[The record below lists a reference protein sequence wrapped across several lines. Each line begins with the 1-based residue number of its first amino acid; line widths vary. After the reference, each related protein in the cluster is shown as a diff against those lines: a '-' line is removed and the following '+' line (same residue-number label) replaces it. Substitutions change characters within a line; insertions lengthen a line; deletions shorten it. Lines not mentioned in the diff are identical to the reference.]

1 MNATTEYQYILEQYP
16 IYMTKDQMYRI
27 CHISKKTCLFLL
39 ESGLVPCLDSG
50 KKTRRFKIKTTDVIS
65 YLEDREIH
73 PELYKPPEGYYKQP
87 HIPQPR
93 ALSEHDLLVMKQF
106 YEKELASW
114 PDVMTTK
121 QVSAFTGYGKT
132 SVERW
137 CSKQYLKSFYIKRH
151 YYVPKEYLINFLESW
166 HYIGISFKSEKHKKF
181 NEIFTM
187 KADASIVNISLNTP
201 IPRP

>member
-1 MNATTEYQYILEQYP
+1 MNATTEYQYIFEQYP

-50 KKTRRFKIKTTDVIS
+50 KKTRRFKIKTTDVIH
-65 YLEDREIH
+65 YLEDRELR
-73 PELYKPPEGYYKQP
+73 PEYYKPPEGYYKQP

-93 ALSEHDLLVMKQF
+93 VLSEHDLLVMRQF
-106 YEKELASW
+106 YEEELAPW
-114 PDVMTTK
+114 PDVMTIK

-137 CSKQYLKSFYIKRH
+137 CSKQYLKNFYIKRR
-151 YYVPKEYLINFLESW
+151 YYIPKEFLVDFLASW
-166 HYIGISFKSEKHKKF
+166 RFIGKTVKSEIYRRLDKKVVDLANLF
-181 NEIFTM
+181 N
-187 KADASIVNISLNTP
+187 
-201 IPRP
+201 

>member
-1 MNATTEYQYILEQYP
+1 MNTTAPYQDILEQYP

-50 KKTRRFKIKTTDVIS
+50 KKTRRFKIKTTDVIH
-65 YLEDREIH
+65 YLEARDIH
-73 PELYKPPEGYYKQP
+73 PEYYKPPEGYYKQP
-87 HIPQPR
+87 HIPEPR
-93 ALSEHDLLVMKQF
+93 VLSEHDLLVMRQF

-121 QVSAFTGYGKT
+121 QVSAFTGYGKS

-137 CSKQYLKSFYIKRH
+137 CTKQRLRSFYIKRQFLI
-151 YYVPKEYLINFLESW
+151 PKEYLVDFLVSW
-166 HYIGISFKSEKHKKF
+166 HFIGISVKSETHRK
-181 NEIFTM
+181 
-187 KADASIVNISLNTP
+187 LNKQ
-201 IPRP
+201 ILLLLKSHN

>member
-1 MNATTEYQYILEQYP
+1 MNTTTEYQYILEQYP

-39 ESGLVPCLDSG
+39 ESGRVPCLDSG
-50 KKTRRFKIKTTDVIS
+50 KKTRRFKIKTTDVIH
-65 YLEDREIH
+65 YLEERDRH
-73 PELYKPPEGYYKQP
+73 PEYYKPPEGYYKQP

-93 ALSEHDLLVMKQF
+93 VLSEHDLLVMRQF

-114 PDVMTTK
+114 PDVMTIK

-137 CSKQYLKSFYIKRH
+137 CIKGLVQHFFIKQKYL
-151 YYVPKEYLINFLESW
+151 VPKIYLLDFLVSW
-166 HYIGISFKSEKHKKF
+166 NYIGIAVKSELHIQRNKQIWAQAKTH
-181 NEIFTM
+181 
-187 KADASIVNISLNTP
+187 P
-201 IPRP
+201 

>member
-50 KKTRRFKIKTTDVIS
+50 KKTRRFKIKTADVIH
-65 YLEDREIH
+65 YLTDRELH
-73 PELYKPPEGYYKQP
+73 PEYYKPPEGYYKQP

-93 ALSEHDLLVMKQF
+93 VLSEHDLLKMRQS
-106 YEKELASW
+106 YEKELALW
-114 PDVMTTK
+114 PDVMTIK

-137 CSKQYLKSFYIKRH
+137 CNKQYLKNFYIKRR
-151 YYVPKEYLINFLESW
+151 YYIPKEYLIDFLVSWNF
-166 HYIGISFKSEKHKKF
+166 IGIVVKSENHKEMLKQMHQIHD
-181 NEIFTM
+181 EH
-187 KADASIVNISLNTP
+187 
-201 IPRP
+201 

>member
-1 MNATTEYQYILEQYP
+1 MNATTEYRYIFEQYP

-50 KKTRRFKIKTTDVIS
+50 KKTRRFKIKTTDVIH
-65 YLEDREIH
+65 YLEDRELH
-73 PELYKPPEGYYKQP
+73 PEHYKPPEGYYKQP

-93 ALSEHDLLVMKQF
+93 ALSEHDLLVMRQF
-106 YEKELASW
+106 YEKELASC
-114 PDVMTTK
+114 PDVMTIK

-137 CSKQYLKSFYIKRH
+137 CSKQYLKNFYIKRRFFI
-151 YYVPKEYLINFLESW
+151 PKEYLIDFLVSRTF
-166 HYIGISFKSEKHKKF
+166 IGIMQESETHKNQSKRF
-181 NEIFTM
+181 IELVDLHKDTVYN
-187 KADASIVNISLNTP
+187 KRALY
-201 IPRP
+201 

>member
-1 MNATTEYQYILEQYP
+1 MNATTEYQYILVQYP
-16 IYMTKDQMYRI
+16 IYMTKDQMYRL

-93 ALSEHDLLVMKQF
+93 ALSKHDLLVMRQF

-114 PDVMTTK
+114 PDVMTIK
-121 QVSAFTGYGKT
+121 QASDFAGYGKT
-132 SVERW
+132 SVARW
-137 CSKQYLKSFYIKRH
+137 CSKQYLKSFYIKRRF
-151 YYVPKEYLINFLESW
+151 YIPKEYLIDFLVSW
-166 HYIGISFKSEKHKKF
+166 H
-181 NEIFTM
+181 
-187 KADASIVNISLNTP
+187 LN
-201 IPRP
+201 RNDR

>member
-50 KKTRRFKIKTTDVIS
+50 KKTRRFKIKTTDVIH
-65 YLEDREIH
+65 YLEDRDIH
-73 PELYKPPEGYYKQP
+73 PEYYKPPEGYYKQP

-93 ALSEHDLLVMKQF
+93 VLSEHDLLVMRQF

-114 PDVMTTK
+114 PDVMTIK

-137 CSKQYLKSFYIKRH
+137 CSKQYLKNFYIKRR
-151 YYVPKEYLINFLESW
+151 YYIPKMYLIDFLVGW
-166 HYIGISFKSEKHKKF
+166 NYIGISVKSETHKERNMHF
-181 NEIFTM
+181 RQI
-187 KADASIVNISLNTP
+187 LNSH
-201 IPRP
+201 

>member
-1 MNATTEYQYILEQYP
+1 MNATTEYQYIFEQYP

-50 KKTRRFKIKTTDVIS
+50 KKTRRFKIKTTDVIH
-65 YLEDREIH
+65 YLEDRELH
-73 PELYKPPEGYYKQP
+73 PEYYKPPEGYYKQP

-93 ALSEHDLLVMKQF
+93 VLSEHDLLVMRQF
-106 YEKELASW
+106 YEEELAPW
-114 PDVMTTK
+114 PDVMTIK

-137 CSKQYLKSFYIKRH
+137 CSKQYLKNFYIKRR
-151 YYVPKEYLINFLESW
+151 YYIPKEFLVDFLASW
-166 HYIGISFKSEKHKKF
+166 RFIGKTVKSEIYRRLDKKVVDLANLF
-181 NEIFTM
+181 N
-187 KADASIVNISLNTP
+187 
-201 IPRP
+201 

>member
-1 MNATTEYQYILEQYP
+1 MNTTTQYQDILEQYP
-16 IYMTKDQMYRI
+16 IYMTKDQMYRV

-50 KKTRRFKIKTTDVIS
+50 KKTRRFKIKTTDVIH
-65 YLEDREIH
+65 YLEERDRH
-73 PELYKPPEGYYKQP
+73 PEYYKPPEGYYKQL

-93 ALSEHDLLVMKQF
+93 VLSEHDLIVMRQF

-137 CSKQYLKSFYIKRH
+137 CTKRH
-151 YYVPKEYLINFLESW
+151 LRHFFIKQKYLVPKIYLLDFLVSW
-166 HYIGISFKSEKHKKF
+166 NYIGIAVKSELHIQRNKRIWAQTK
-181 NEIFTM
+181 TQ
-187 KADASIVNISLNTP
+187 P
-201 IPRP
+201 

>member
-1 MNATTEYQYILEQYP
+1 MNTSTQYQDILEQYP

-50 KKTRRFKIKTTDVIS
+50 KKTRRFKIKTTDVIH
-65 YLEDREIH
+65 YLEDRDIH
-73 PELYKPPEGYYKQP
+73 PEYYKPPEGYYKQP

-93 ALSEHDLLVMKQF
+93 ALSEHDLLVMRQF

-114 PDVMTTK
+114 PDVMTIK

-137 CSKQYLKSFYIKRH
+137 CSKQHLKSFYIKRR
-151 YYVPKEYLINFLESW
+151 YYIPKEYLIGFLVSGFFICSSVKAE
-166 HYIGISFKSEKHKKF
+166 GHKGS
-181 NEIFTM
+181 NRQI
-187 KADASIVNISLNTP
+187 
-201 IPRP
+201 R

>member
-16 IYMTKDQMYRI
+16 IYMTKDQMYRV

-50 KKTRRFKIKTTDVIS
+50 KKTRRFKIKTTDVIH
-65 YLEDREIH
+65 YLEERDRH
-73 PELYKPPEGYYKQP
+73 PEYYKPPEGYYKQP

-93 ALSEHDLLVMKQF
+93 VLSEHDLLVMRQF

-114 PDVMTTK
+114 PDVMTIK

-137 CSKQYLKSFYIKRH
+137 CTKGHLQHFCIKQKYL
-151 YYVPKEYLINFLESW
+151 VPKIYLLDFLVSW
-166 HYIGISFKSEKHKKF
+166 NYIGIAVKSELHIQRNKQIWAQAKTH
-181 NEIFTM
+181 
-187 KADASIVNISLNTP
+187 P
-201 IPRP
+201 

>member
-1 MNATTEYQYILEQYP
+1 MNASFPYQDLLEQYP

-50 KKTRRFKIKTTDVIS
+50 KKTRRFKIKTTDVIH
-65 YLEDREIH
+65 YLEDRDIH
-73 PELYKPPEGYYKQP
+73 PEYYKPPEGYYKQT

-93 ALSEHDLLVMKQF
+93 VLSEHDLLVMRQF

-114 PDVMTTK
+114 PDVMTIK

-137 CSKQYLKSFYIKRH
+137 CNKQYLKNFYIKRR
-151 YYVPKEYLINFLESW
+151 YYIPKEFLIDFLVSWNF
-166 HYIGISFKSEKHKKF
+166 IGIVVKS
-181 NEIFTM
+181 
-187 KADASIVNISLNTP
+187 DAHRKLNKL
-201 IPRP
+201 IIK

>member
-1 MNATTEYQYILEQYP
+1 MNATTEYQYLEQYP

>member
-1 MNATTEYQYILEQYP
+1 MNETTPYQDILEQYP

-50 KKTRRFKIKTTDVIS
+50 KKTRRFKIKTTDVIR
-65 YLEDREIH
+65 YLEDRDIH
-73 PELYKPPEGYYKQP
+73 PEYYKPPEGYYKQL
-87 HIPQPR
+87 HIPQAR
-93 ALSEHDLLVMKQF
+93 ALAEHDLLVMRQF

-137 CSKQYLKSFYIKRH
+137 CNKGYLQHFFIKQEYL
-151 YYVPKEYLINFLESW
+151 VPKIYLLDYLVSW
-166 HYIGISFKSEKHKKF
+166 NYIGIAVKSELHIQRNKRIWAQPKTQPWAE
-181 NEIFTM
+181 NQLC
-187 KADASIVNISLNTP
+187 V
-201 IPRP
+201 

>member
-16 IYMTKDQMYRI
+16 IDMTKDQMYRI

-50 KKTRRFKIKTTDVIS
+50 KKTRRFKIKTTDVIH
-65 YLEDREIH
+65 YLEDRDIH
-73 PELYKPPEGYYKQP
+73 PEYYKPPEGYYKQL

-93 ALSEHDLLVMKQF
+93 ALSEHDLLVMRQF
-106 YEKELASW
+106 YEKELATW
-114 PDVMTTK
+114 PDVMTIK

-137 CSKQYLKSFYIKRH
+137 CSKQQLKNFYIKRR
-151 YYVPKEYLINFLESW
+151 YYVPKKYLIDFLEGW
-166 HYIGISFKSEKHKKF
+166 HFTGILFKSANHKIF
-181 NEIFTM
+181 NEMFTR
-187 KADASIVNISLNTP
+187 KLTLL
-201 IPRP
+201 